1 MIRQEVIR
9 QIVQRDQQQQSL
21 SEDAAQRDAPDLYEL
36 ACDTFGAWEVA
47 LSYAG
52 VRRSRRK
59 RATILTPDQV
69 TNGIRCICL
78 EGQDLKAT
86 RIAACDRPLYVSA
99 LKHFGNWRSAVQAAG
114 LDPRR
119 GPGAQGM
126 DRQSIVSMI
135 RQRHELGLALQR
147 DLTMLQNP
155 VLAKAAVREFG
166 SWTSALQAAGF
177 RSTRGRPAKR
187 RQ

>member
-1 MIRQEVIR
+1 MIRQQVIR
-9 QIVQRDQQQQSL
+9 QIVQRDQQHQSL
-21 SEDAAQRDAPDLYEL
+21 REDAVQRDASDLYEL
-36 ACDTFGAWEVA
+36 ACETFGAWEVA

-59 RATILTPDQV
+59 RATILTPEQV
-69 TNGIRCICL
+69 ANGIRCICL
-78 EGQDLKAT
+78 EGQNLKAG

-114 LDPRR
+114 LDPRC
-119 GPGAQGM
+119 GLGAQRM
-126 DRQSIVSMI
+126 DQQSIVSII

-166 SWTSALQAAGF
+166 SWTKALEAAGF
-177 RSTRGRPAKR
+177 RSTRAQPAKR
-187 RQ
+187 RP